1 MKTKILLFFTILSL
15 MGCSS
20 DDTTTPQQKLP
31 PATTTGANTFG
42 CLIDGKILLP
52 RSGNTSQINPLYGGR
67 LTRGYPDDGFDYYE
81 LEIIDHKSNPRA
93 SFFFHMHNAPANGL
107 GTFTINESNGLTSI
121 DGLEHHYIHC
131 NIFNSESNSYQRY
144 ISYQNSGSFTISRL
158 TPSTGSG
165 TIISGTFNCKVRNI
179 NDPTDEIEIT
189 DGRFDIN
196 SLTIKT
202 TYFP

>member
-1 MKTKILLFFTILSL
+1 MRKLFILILIIFIAS
-15 MGCSS
+15 CSNDENS
-20 DDTTTPQQKLP
+20 NPGALLP
-31 PATTTGANTFG
+31 PETQTGANTFG

-52 RSGNTSQINPLYGGR
+52 LSGNTSQINPLYGGR
-67 LTRGYPDDGFDYYE
+67 LTRGFAEFDFDYYE
-81 LEIIDHKSNPRA
+81 LEIIDHKSTPRA
-93 SFFFHMHNAPANGL
+93 SLFFHMHNAPANGL

-144 ISYQNSGSFTISRL
+144 ISFQNSGNFTISRL

-165 TIISGTFNCKVRNI
+165 TIISGTFNCKLRNI
-179 NDPTDEIEIT
+179 NDPTDVIEIT